1 MQSSAD
7 LWMEFKEQFL
17 TKLTSA
23 EFQASYDSSLT
34 KDQSTHTPASISQ
47 SLNNKTPSNPN
58 KPQTAKLGKTFQ
70 RRRSKT
76 GDELRGQIAQGVL
89 PTPQQASSNGASFF
103 MTEDPNAPDDHT
115 AQVFPPSPRAA
126 TSSNPIPMPPP
137 SGAPNLPSGRA
148 KKSVLRQSI
157 ETTLRQAGAEKNK
170 PIPHQFSQLRALL
183 ERLSG
188 SREEQQAFFKT
199 VEVRN
204 SFMLFPSSLASLL
217 LTIN

>member
-1 MQSSAD
+1 
-7 LWMEFKEQFL
+7 
-17 TKLTSA
+17 
-23 EFQASYDSSLT
+23 
-34 KDQSTHTPASISQ
+34 
-47 SLNNKTPSNPN
+47 
-58 KPQTAKLGKTFQ
+58 
-70 RRRSKT
+70 
-76 GDELRGQIAQGVL
+76 
-89 PTPQQASSNGASFF
+89 
-103 MTEDPNAPDDHT
+103 
-115 AQVFPPSPRAA
+115 
-126 TSSNPIPMPPP
+126 MPPP